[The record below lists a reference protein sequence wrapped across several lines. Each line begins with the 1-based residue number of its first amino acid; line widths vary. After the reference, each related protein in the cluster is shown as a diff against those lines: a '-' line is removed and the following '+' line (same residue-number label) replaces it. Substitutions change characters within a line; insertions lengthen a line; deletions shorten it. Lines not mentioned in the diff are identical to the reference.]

1 MTIRELQQRAWQ
13 VAEDK
18 GFHDDLEATS
28 PRHATMIRAALI
40 HTEVTEALGELLGP
54 LDAILQLLLIHRTA
68 SNVTQLVKKQAFP
81 AVAEALGLEL
91 ADIVIRVAD
100 LAGTVGIDLQDC
112 IEAKQAYNTQR
123 PHLYGTPEE
132 GTQP

>member
-1 MTIRELQQRAWQ
+1 MTIRELQQQAWQ

-18 GFHDDLEATS
+18 GLHHDLDALT

-40 HTEVTEALGELLGP
+40 HTEVTEALGELIAP
-54 LDAILQLLLIHRTA
+54 LDAILQLLLIHRDTSA
-68 SNVTQLVKKQAFP
+68 VTQLVKKQAFP
-81 AVAEALGLEL
+81 EVKDALGVEF

-100 LAGTVGIDLQDC
+100 LAAALHIDLQQC

-123 PHLYGTPEE
+123 PYRFGTPEE
-132 GTQP
+132 GM